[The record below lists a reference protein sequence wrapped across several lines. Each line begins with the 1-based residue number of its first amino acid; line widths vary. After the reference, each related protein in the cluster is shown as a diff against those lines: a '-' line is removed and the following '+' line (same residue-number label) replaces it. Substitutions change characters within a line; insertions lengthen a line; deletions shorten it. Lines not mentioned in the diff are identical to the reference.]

1 MARKIKYRCRK
12 VFSAI
17 LATSTMMTPIAAY
30 AAEAVTPSTEL
41 VSKESPGQIE
51 DVVTEANLTEYKRLD
66 VDVGTGGYII
76 LNEGFDSQRTIKNE
90 EKENGKEFYVYDK
103 DGVLMETTGDY
114 GYDTKAD
121 DVVIIKAVA
130 DDGYDVSRFI
140 VDNEDTGFD
149 NLTEAANEFS
159 YTAFM
164 DEDKVLCVSFEK
176 ETKDTEASE
185 EMAIPNASEKDKNA
199 DAETDKKDDG
209 QKESDITVSEQ
220 DEKQLDKKPEKQDE
234 QDLTVSLANNSKTQD
249 EADLTVAEPNSD
261 GKPSDEVGETSD
273 DSIESEDKADETDEK
288 DIEPDEK
295 TSESDRAD
303 GTSKSDR
310 SLQDIDEGSG
320 SQKLQEAQSDTGE
333 ELTDEAIDDAMDDA
347 AVMSLEDES
356 RAVDSSDINAC
367 YIKAYEI
374 SNIVDGTAPFDA
386 DDASGNDSSSENG
399 IVRSFDS
406 VNYTLKYTTA
416 IRDSEL
422 QGIDSANVMA
432 EFVLPCSP
440 IKAEF
445 NVETMT
451 WMLDKKI
458 VYTYD
463 DGSSSTTYDISKN
476 VVSQKLTG
484 RRLLVN
490 NEAGNSVPGT
500 GTLSIGVKVNAAVSG
515 DVITPSFTIWMEGNG
530 DNEKKTV
537 NASTDVS
544 AAPKYDI
551 VVKRNGSANLLGYYN
566 LKDKTVKVDAEKDTD
581 KYGKLQI
588 YAICLAI
595 QNDSVQKGM
604 KGVEYPDGSDI
615 TFDLR
620 MSEILNGV
628 DVSNQENYQPLL
640 WDYAMDNGTKSS
652 GKLGRPMSPFG
663 QYIASTGQ
671 WTTNTPW
678 NNGNYSGACYNG
690 GDMNILQDTGD
701 SNLLHVT
708 LSGYQLDMKDFDFPV
723 KYSGATY
730 DSIPVNTGYFSV
742 GLLQMIARF
751 NTSVDVIENVG
762 VNLAASN
769 IHATSMSGIDVTEEV
784 NLQNNINSVQVTNY
798 PSGSHSKR
806 NFYYSTTGGYM
817 RPTTWDSG
825 DSYAYVGE
833 KVLVGGHMIYNGD
846 KYLEANNILQKIDD
860 KAFTIPVGTSKY
872 TAYGRSNSLTEIGDI
887 KTLFAAKP
895 DKTGWLDDEE
905 MNNTHEEQLVYFE
918 SIDDLTNAGY
928 TCVGMLYEIRNSK
941 LYPNNA
947 GGCIEVRQLLNIRP
961 DVKTGN
967 VYMTK
972 NDVRSWRDGTDF
984 SYTNIVYDNTIKAYG
999 IGNSNWPNGTYADG
1013 YTKPTYRY
1021 DLNYGK
1027 AVYKDG
1033 TMVSGHWN
1041 GYQGGNSLL
1050 IIGNKTRIGVEVA
1063 DKTGNKPKSV
1073 YDLDA
1078 GERTARF
1085 TVQPATIITSANSE
1099 VQSSGAKDN
1108 LRIEVTLPKGLHFNK
1123 NGVSLEPESVNE
1135 NSDGTTTIIW
1145 KMNDVKVGVGLDPI
1159 TFSTIIGEEG
1169 TINDV
1174 HHNDSFTVIAKI
1186 TSDNDTRKVMAANGN
1201 YSETEISVIKLAASA
1216 VTKRVLTPLVE
1227 IGDDIQYRLR
1237 YSNLSDTEAL
1247 NSKLYD
1253 VLPYNNDGR
1262 GTKFGGMYA
1271 LKSIVIDFSNA
1282 PKTFDKGKDSIRS
1295 YASIDN
1301 STRDKTK
1308 IEDTL
1313 ATGSNMDKFSDVTGA
1328 KTIDNDNKTITWD
1341 GISLDNPTAF
1351 IAYLGYVFGHEY
1363 IDVYVTITPRNSDT
1377 KQQPQDLY
1385 ANNFIQYADNQ
1396 ASSVTSNVVKAQV
1409 VTRNLSGV
1417 AWLDSNGDGI
1427 RQDDEQKLSDM
1438 IVTLYRDTS
1447 SSGESRFNRNPQTG
1461 LTDPVILGP
1470 NGASLAPAHKIS
1482 GEAITEI
1489 KTGADGSYK
1498 FDDVEPGT
1506 YCIKFTHD
1514 KKYRPTVKDAGDS
1527 DEVDSDIDVW
1537 NANNSYIATVE
1548 LPGVANMTDWTYSS
1562 PNHDAGFII
1571 NTKLSVLKKAAD
1583 TNKPLAGAELA
1594 LYKASDVES
1603 GKPKDGAAAIE
1614 TWTSTDQAKIIENK
1628 LTAGESYVL
1637 IETAAPKGYDV
1648 SDPITFTAQ
1657 SDGATQEII
1666 MTDNINSHEVVIR
1679 KIDMDD
1685 KLIGGAK
1692 LKVTGTESA
1701 TKKQITPIEWTS
1713 EANVEKRLKLRPG
1726 SYILTETKAPA
1737 GYKLAENI
1745 KFTVDE
1751 QGITRINGK
1760 KYDTLNMLD
1769 REFRACKINITKH
1782 AADGKKVL
1790 PGVEFTLTFVKAK
1803 YPELAS
1809 QDGYNRRLKVGES
1822 VTLATDEN
1830 GKICFDNLDQG
1841 TYTLKESKSLPG
1853 YQPLAQEMTIELP
1866 MTMTY
1871 IEVKHDGNI
1880 DTSKADYFDN
1890 LYHFYEL
1897 SYDITNNASFDIPR
1911 TGSNGFWMYG
1921 MLGIVMAAMT
1931 VVIFLKR
1938 RKYPNRRSKKNCQ
1951 NSKK

>member
-1 MARKIKYRCRK
+1 
-12 VFSAI
+12 
-17 LATSTMMTPIAAY
+17 
-30 AAEAVTPSTEL
+30 
-41 VSKESPGQIE
+41 
-51 DVVTEANLTEYKRLD
+51 
-66 VDVGTGGYII
+66 
-76 LNEGFDSQRTIKNE
+76 
-90 EKENGKEFYVYDK
+90 
-103 DGVLMETTGDY
+103 
-114 GYDTKAD
+114 
-121 DVVIIKAVA
+121 
-130 DDGYDVSRFI
+130 
-140 VDNEDTGFD
+140 
-149 NLTEAANEFS
+149 
-159 YTAFM
+159 
-164 DEDKVLCVSFEK
+164 
-176 ETKDTEASE
+176 
-185 EMAIPNASEKDKNA
+185 
-199 DAETDKKDDG
+199 
-209 QKESDITVSEQ
+209 
-220 DEKQLDKKPEKQDE
+220 
-234 QDLTVSLANNSKTQD
+234 
-249 EADLTVAEPNSD
+249 
-261 GKPSDEVGETSD
+261 
-273 DSIESEDKADETDEK
+273 
-288 DIEPDEK
+288 
-295 TSESDRAD
+295 
-303 GTSKSDR
+303 
-310 SLQDIDEGSG
+310 
-320 SQKLQEAQSDTGE
+320 
-333 ELTDEAIDDAMDDA
+333 
-347 AVMSLEDES
+347 
-356 RAVDSSDINAC
+356 
-367 YIKAYEI
+367 
-374 SNIVDGTAPFDA
+374 
-386 DDASGNDSSSENG
+386 
-399 IVRSFDS
+399 
-406 VNYTLKYTTA
+406 
-416 IRDSEL
+416 
-422 QGIDSANVMA
+422 MA

-581 KYGKLQI
+581 KYGKLQT

-846 KYLEANNILQKIDD
+846 KYLEATNILQKIDD
-860 KAFTIPVGTSKY
+860 KAFTIPAGTSKY

-1145 KMNDVKVGVGLDPI
+1145 KMNDVKVGAGLDPI

-1470 NGASLAPAHKIS
+1470 NDVSLAPAHKIS
-1482 GEAITEI
+1482 GETITNI
-1489 KTGADGSYK
+1489 KTGTDGSYK

-1506 YCIKFTHD
+1506 YYIKFAHGE
-1514 KKYRPTVKDAGDS
+1514 KYRPTEKDAGDS

-1537 NANNSYIATVE
+1537 NANNSYIAAVE
-1548 LPGVANMTDWTYSS
+1548 LPGVTNMTDWTYSS

-1583 TNKPLAGAELA
+1583 TNKPLAGAELT
-1594 LYKASDVES
+1594 LYKASDIES

-1614 TWTSTDQAKIIENK
+1614 AWTSTDQAKIIENK
-1628 LTAGESYVL
+1628 LTAGESYIL
-1637 IETAAPKGYDV
+1637 IETAAPKGYDI

-1657 SDGATQEII
+1657 SDGKTQEIV

-1679 KIDMDD
+1679 KVDMDD

-1713 EANVEKRLKLRPG
+1713 EADVEKRLKLRPG
-1726 SYILTETKAPA
+1726 YYILTETKAPA

-1790 PGVEFTLTFVKAK
+1790 PGVEFTLTFAKAK

-1809 QDGYNRRLKVGES
+1809 QNGYNRRLKVGES

-1841 TYTLKESKSLPG
+1841 IYTLKESKSLPG

-1897 SYDITNNASFDIPR
+1897 SYDITNNASFDIPK

-1921 MLGIVMAAMT
+1921 MIGMAMAAVT
-1931 VVIFLKR
+1931 VVIFWKE
-1938 RKYPNRRSKKNCQ
+1938 RKYPNGRSKKNC
-1951 NSKK
+1951 

>member
-1 MARKIKYRCRK
+1 MAGKIKYRCRK

-17 LATSTMMTPIAAY
+17 LAASTMMTPIAAY
-30 AAEAVTPSTEL
+30 AAETVTPSTEL
-41 VSKESPGQIE
+41 VTKESPEQIE
-51 DVVTEANLTEYKRLD
+51 DVVTKANLTEDKQLN

-76 LNEGFDSQRTIKNE
+76 LNEGFDSQRTIKTE

-103 DGVLMETTGDY
+103 DGVLMETTGNY

-149 NLTEAANEFS
+149 SLTEAANEFS

-176 ETKDTEASE
+176 EIKDTENAD
-185 EMAIPNASEKDKNA
+185 EMVVHNESEKNEN
-199 DAETDKKDDG
+199 AETGKGKDG
-209 QKESDITVSEQ
+209 QNEPDITVSGQ
-220 DEKQLDKKPEKQDE
+220 NEKLPDKKSEKQDK
-234 QDLTVSLANNSKTQD
+234 QDLTLSSVNNGKTQE
-249 EADLTVAEPNSD
+249 EADLTVNESGNKTEASAEGLMKHDDKTGESGEDAINSD
-261 GKPSDEVGETSD
+261 EKAGESDKVDEVSNV
-273 DSIESEDKADETDEK
+273 
-288 DIEPDEK
+288 
-295 TSESDRAD
+295 DRN
-303 GTSKSDR
+303 
-310 SLQDIDEGSG
+310 LQDVDENRE
-320 SQKLQEAQSDTGE
+320 SQESQSDTGE
-333 ELTDEAIDDAMDDA
+333 ELTDDEMNDAMDDA

-386 DDASGNDSSSENG
+386 DDAAGNDSSSGNG

-458 VYTYD
+458 IYTYD
-463 DGSSSTTYDISKN
+463 DGSSSTTYDKNKN

-500 GTLSIGVKVNAAVSG
+500 GTLSIGIKVNAAVSG

-537 NASTDVS
+537 NASTNVS

-566 LKDKTVKVDAEKDTD
+566 LEDKTAKANMEKDTD
-581 KYGKLQI
+581 KYGKLQT

-620 MSEILNGV
+620 MSEILNKV

-640 WDYAMDNGTKSS
+640 WDYAMDNGNKVS

-730 DSIPVNTGYFSV
+730 DSISVNTGYFSV

-762 VNLAASN
+762 VKLEASN

-833 KVLVGGHMIYNGD
+833 RVLVGGHMVYTGD
-846 KYLEANNILQKIDD
+846 KYLEATNILQKIDD
-860 KAFTIPVGTSKY
+860 KAFTIPAGTSKY
-872 TAYGRSNSLTEIGDI
+872 TTYGRSNSLTEIKDI
-887 KTLFAAKP
+887 KTLFAAKL
-895 DKTGWLDDEE
+895 DKTGWIDDEE

-918 SIDDLTNAGY
+918 NIDDLTNAGY

-947 GGCIEVRQLLNIRP
+947 GECIEVRQLLNIRP
-961 DVKTGN
+961 DVKTGS

-1013 YTKPTYRY
+1013 YTKPTYRT

-1078 GERTARF
+1078 GERTAKF

-1099 VQSSGAKDN
+1099 IQSSGAKDN
-1108 LRIEVTLPKGLHFNK
+1108 LKIEVTLPKGLHFNK
-1123 NGVSLEPESVNE
+1123 NGVSLEPDSINE
-1135 NSDGTTTIIW
+1135 NSDETTTIIW
-1145 KMNDVKVGVGLDPI
+1145 KMNDVKVGAGLDPI
-1159 TFSTIIGEEG
+1159 TFSTTIGEEG

-1247 NSKLYD
+1247 NAKIYD
-1253 VLPYNNDGR
+1253 ILPYNNDGR
-1262 GTKFGGMYA
+1262 STNFGGMYS
-1271 LKSIVIDFSNA
+1271 LKTVTVDFSNA
-1282 PKTFDKGKDSIRS
+1282 PKTFDNGKDSVKS
-1295 YASIDN
+1295 YTSIDA
-1301 STRDKTK
+1301 SAKDKTNM
-1308 IEDTL
+1308 ENTL
-1313 ATGSNMDKFSDVTGA
+1313 TTGSNMNKFSDMTGA
-1328 KTIDNDNKTITWD
+1328 KTIDSNKKTITWD
-1341 GISLDNPTAF
+1341 GISLDNPAAF
-1351 IAYLGYVFGHEY
+1351 ITYLGYVFGHEY

-1396 ASSVTSNVVKAQV
+1396 ASIVTSNVVKAQV
-1409 VTRNLSGV
+1409 VTRDLSGV
-1417 AWLDSNGDGI
+1417 AWIDSNGDGI
-1427 RQDDEQKLSDM
+1427 RHDDEQKLSD
-1438 IVTLYRDTS
+1438 ISVTLYRDTS
-1447 SSGESRFNRNPQTG
+1447 SGESKFNNNPQTG
-1461 LTDPVILGP
+1461 LTDPVISGP

-1482 GEAITEI
+1482 GEAVTAI

-1506 YCIKFTHD
+1506 YYIKFTHD
-1514 KKYRPTVKDAGDS
+1514 EKYRPTSKDSGDS
-1527 DEVDSDIDVW
+1527 DKVDSDIDVW
-1537 NANNSYIATVE
+1537 NANNSYIAMVE

-1603 GKPKDGAAAIE
+1603 GKPKDGAVAIE
-1614 TWTSTDQAKIIENK
+1614 TWTSTDHAKTIENK

-1637 IETAAPKGYDV
+1637 IETAAPKGYDIT
-1648 SDPITFTAQ
+1648 DPITFTAQ
-1657 SDGATQEII
+1657 SDGKAQEIV
-1666 MTDNINSHEVVIR
+1666 MTDNINSHEVIIR
-1679 KIDMDD
+1679 KVDMDN
-1685 KLIGGAK
+1685 KLIGGAE
-1692 LKVTGTESA
+1692 LKVTGIESA
-1701 TKKQITPIEWTS
+1701 TKKQIPPIEWTS
-1713 EANVEKRLKLRPG
+1713 ETGAEKRLKLRPG
-1726 SYILTETKAPA
+1726 SYTLAETKTPA
-1737 GYKLAENI
+1737 GYTHADNI
-1745 KFTVDE
+1745 NFTVDD

-1760 KYDTLNMLD
+1760 KYNTLDMLD
-1769 REFRACKINITKH
+1769 REIRACKINITKH
-1782 AADGKKVL
+1782 AADGKKAL
-1790 PGVEFTLTFVKAK
+1790 PGVEFTLTFTKSIH
-1803 YPELAS
+1803 PELAS
-1809 QDGYNRRLKVGES
+1809 QDGYSRRLKVGES
-1822 VTLATDEN
+1822 VTLKTDEA
-1830 GKICFDNLDQG
+1830 GKVCFDNLDQG

-1853 YQPLAQEMTIELP
+1853 YQSLAQTMTIDLP

-1871 IEVKHDGNI
+1871 MEVKQAGNI

-1897 SYDITNNASFDIPR
+1897 SYDITNSASFDIPT
-1911 TGSNGFWMYG
+1911 TGSDGCWMYG
-1921 MLGIVMAAMT
+1921 MIGMAMAATT
-1931 VVIFLKR
+1931 VVIFWKG
-1938 RKYPNRRSKKNCQ
+1938 RKYPNRRSRKNCQ